1 MKVKKNN
8 GLAGIDTIVAIIAVS
23 IFSTLIFTLLFN
35 NVRQNIK
42 LKRDTLAMIH
52 ITEIFEN
59 IGIESYENIT
69 EANIIN
75 SLIPKD
81 VKNNYGVE
89 VSVTNYFPDIQNYE
103 DIMKKVTVKLS
114 YTIEDKQ
121 YTCSMERIKGKE

>member
-1 MKVKKNN
+1 
-8 GLAGIDTIVAIIAVS
+8 
-23 IFSTLIFTLLFN
+23 
-35 NVRQNIK
+35 
-42 LKRDTLAMIH
+42 MIH

>member
-1 MKVKKNN
+1 MKVKKNK

-42 LKRDTLAMIH
+42 LKKDTLAMIH

-69 EANIIN
+69 ESNIIN
-75 SLIPKD
+75 NLIPKD
-81 VKNNYGVE
+81 VKKNYGVE
-89 VSVTNYFPDIQNYE
+89 VSVTNHFPTIQNYE

-121 YTCSMERIKGKE
+121 YICSMERIKGKE